1 MAFKM
6 KGPYHKAFK
15 NVGKSGMNEGAYK
28 KVTQKSSSKDK
39 GEFEFTIKRGPSSKE
54 KEKTVVK

>member
-28 KVTQKSSSKDK
+28 KVKHKSKEK
-39 GEFEFTIKRGPSSKE
+39 GGWSINIEKGPSSKE
-54 KEKTVVK
+54 KTVVT